1 MPGLDRWHDTLD
13 LYAERLSAN
22 RTLAADASWYRCP
35 NPMSSD
41 RRPAF
46 KPLEFRR
53 IPPSEMLA
61 RARDLRHELALRR
74 SVREFSAEPVS
85 PELIDECIAAAGT
98 APSGANR
105 QPWTFVVVTDPA
117 VKRAIRAAAEAEERV
132 NYSERMGDEWLSA
145 LEPLGTN
152 AEKPFLEIA
161 PALIVVFRHAHGVG
175 VPPERRQLATEP
187 NSELHY
193 KNYYTQE
200 SVGIATGFL
209 LVALHHAGLVAL
221 THTPSPMGFLQK
233 ILGRPENEK
242 AYVLIPVGYPA
253 PGCQVP
259 DISRRSLADVRI
271 QR

>member
-1 MPGLDRWHDTLD
+1 M
-13 LYAERLSAN
+13 
-22 RTLAADASWYRCP
+22 
-35 NPMSSD
+35 
-41 RRPAF
+41 
-46 KPLEFRR
+46 LE
-53 IPPSEMLA
+53 
-61 RARDLRHELALRR
+61 RARELRRELALRR
-74 SVREFSAEPVS
+74 SVREFSAEPVPS
-85 PELIDECIAAAGT
+85 ALIDECIAAAGS

-117 VKRAIRAAAEAEERV
+117 TKRAIREAAEAEERV
-132 NYSERMGDEWLSA
+132 NYSERMGDEWLAA

-161 PALIVVFRHAHGVG
+161 PALIAVFRHVYGVG
-175 VPPERRQLATEP
+175 VPPERRQLAAEP
-187 NSELHY
+187 NSEIHY

-233 ILGRPENEK
+233 LLGRPENER

-253 PGCQVP
+253 RDCQVP
-259 DISRRSLADVRI
+259 DISRRSLDDIRVVR
-271 QR
+271 